1 MRTQRWLRL
10 IVGALALIGC
20 ERSSVVMTGPAVDE
34 LWLGPDVVASPE
46 EITSLADLTIDPVVL
61 DVTSQSKDGVVA
73 EALESFGAG
82 ILIDPAP
89 SFLSFELTL
98 GSVYGGTPPSP
109 SLEIDPDAE
118 LVREVLDLYRD
129 HAAMTLF
136 GVERD
141 ALSPFTQ
148 PNGS

>member
-1 MRTQRWLRL
+1 M
-10 IVGALALIGC
+10 A
-20 ERSSVVMTGPAVDE
+20 GPAVDE

-46 EITSLADLTIDPVVL
+46 EITSLADLTADPLVL
-61 DVTSQSKDGVVA
+61 DVTSQSKDGVAV

-89 SFLSFELTL
+89 SFLSFELTMSSL
-98 GSVYGGTPPSP
+98 YDGTTSSP

-141 ALSPFTQ
+141 ELGPFTQ